1 MMKYAMLLFAAFV
14 FLPIL
19 FSLLRTVFR
28 DPGKK
33 VLPVLDYVQK
43 RGYRL
48 LNPSAM
54 QIPGNSFLE
63 ALKNPA
69 LRNLED
75 ASSDITDIEGLARA
89 TGGWLAFTCQLRSKE
104 VTIFNCS
111 TSSTNSNSGPIPH
124 KVAKI
129 KAEGLPRFSLGK
141 NSLLHTFMDAVDKLA
156 GQPNLPIAVDQRQF
170 PNFSA
175 HYWITGTDTAA
186 VSAFLS
192 PEKLRFLEAAQFP
205 GILSTNA
212 KYLVY
217 LESGTLHTEPDF
229 DSFVAT
235 AEKLVAAL
243 F

>member
-1 MMKYAMLLFAAFV
+1 MKYILLLFVAFV

-19 FSLLRTVFR
+19 FSIIRMVFR

-33 VLPVLDYVQK
+33 VLPVLDYAQK
-43 RGYRL
+43 KGYRL

-54 QIPGNSFLE
+54 QIPGSSFLE

-75 ASSDITDIEGLARA
+75 ASSDITDIEGLAHA
-89 TGGWLAFTCQLRSKE
+89 SGGWLAFTCQLRSKE

-111 TSSTNSNSGPIPH
+111 TAGLNNSHSGPIPY

-129 KAEGLPRFSLGK
+129 RVEGLPRFSLGK
-141 NSLLHTFMDAVDKLA
+141 NSLLHTFLDTVDKLA
-156 GQPNLPIAVDQRQF
+156 GQPKLPIAVDQRQV

-175 HYWITGTDTAA
+175 HYWIHGSDAAA

-212 KYLVY
+212 RYLVY
-217 LESGTLHTEPDF
+217 FENGTLHTEPDF
-229 DSFVAT
+229 DSFIAT
-235 AEKLVAAL
+235 SEKLVVGL
-243 F
+243 L

>member
-1 MMKYAMLLFAAFV
+1 MKYIMLLFAAFV

-19 FSLLRTVFR
+19 FSIIRTVFR

-33 VLPVLDYVQK
+33 VLPVLDYAQK
-43 RGYRL
+43 KGYRL

-54 QIPGNSFLE
+54 QIPGSSFLE

-69 LRNLED
+69 LRNLVD
-75 ASSDITDIEGLARA
+75 ASSDITDIDGLGQAS
-89 TGGWLAFTCQLRSKE
+89 GGWLAFTCQLRSKE

-111 TSSTNSNSGPIPH
+111 TTGSINSSSGPIPH

-129 KAEGLPRFSLGK
+129 RVEGLPQFSLGK
-141 NSLLHTFMDAVDKLA
+141 NSLLHTFVDAVDKLA
-156 GQPNLPIAVDQRQF
+156 GQPKLPIAVDQRQF

-192 PEKLRFLEAAQFP
+192 SEKIRFLEAAQFP
-205 GILSTNA
+205 GFLSTNA

-217 LESGTLHTEPDF
+217 FESGTLHTEPDF
-229 DSFVAT
+229 DSFIAT
-235 AEKLVAAL
+235 AEKLVAGL